1 MPSGMP
7 VLPSFILQFEV
18 LYTTIKMPCGLQGV
32 QYTYLFCGSDAGQM
46 NRGEKDMSESY
57 KPRSLMEIMNDV
69 LSTVR
74 DYYDSE
80 YVYYIEKEQGDIETI
95 YEWCAENIEWQR
107 DRLKLMPQE
116 QQPKWMKEEITD
128 TTSDSYSVFRKLS
141 EDATAILAVVG
152 VHRGGCTLD
161 LMRALLPYIPQAIA
175 LQKMQKQQEY
185 LSYHDDL
192 TGLLNRNSLVD
203 YLENVKKR
211 QLKSLGA
218 LSIDIN
224 GLKNFN
230 KEFGREYGDEV
241 VIRVGEVLQEFFHGG
256 QIYRLTGDEYL
267 VLSGD
272 ISYEDFTKQI
282 YAAHTKLDNISLGL
296 VSMGYAWEKVDIDVD
311 NLLNNAEVMMREEKK
326 KYYKNLKKGHHEP
339 IIKQDLLEDLEHGNF
354 IVCLVPKMDTDTE
367 HVAGAEA
374 VVRYHH
380 KDLGI
385 VDPGRYL
392 NLLEETKLSH
402 YLDLYVFEE
411 VCKTLHRW
419 ELEGIPL
426 IPIAVNFAG
435 ATLKQE
441 SIAERI
447 LFLIEKYH
455 VRCEYL
461 EVEVSESSNDMNQE
475 MLAETSSKIRKAN
488 VRVILDHFG
497 ARDSSFSIL
506 SLMEFD
512 GLKIDKSL
520 ITNIV
525 GNMRSRIVAQAVI
538 DVCRQLGA
546 FVQASGVET
555 QDQLNVLKELGCDY
569 AQGTLFNKPITIE
582 TFEVRYLKD

>member
-1 MPSGMP
+1 
-7 VLPSFILQFEV
+7 
-18 LYTTIKMPCGLQGV
+18 
-32 QYTYLFCGSDAGQM
+32 
-46 NRGEKDMSESY
+46 MSESY

-69 LSTVR
+69 LSSVR
-74 DYYDSE
+74 DYYDAE
-80 YVYYIEKEQGDIETI
+80 YAYYIEKEQDDIETI
-95 YEWCAENIEWQR
+95 YEWCAENVEWQR
-107 DRLKLMPQE
+107 DRLKLMSFE

-128 TTSDSYSVFRKLS
+128 TTEESYSVFRQIS
-141 EDATAILAVVG
+141 DDTTAILAVVG

-203 YLENVKKR
+203 YLANVDAGS
-211 QLKSLGA
+211 LKSLGA
-218 LSIDIN
+218 LSVDIN

-230 KEFGREYGDEV
+230 KEFGRDYGDEV
-241 VIRVGEVLQEFFHGG
+241 VIRVGEVLQEYFHSADV
-256 QIYRLTGDEYL
+256 YRLTGDEYL
-267 VLSGD
+267 VLAD
-272 ISYEDFTKQI
+272 NISYEEFTKQI

-296 VSMGYAWEKVDIDVD
+296 VAMGYAWEKVDIDTDKLVS
-311 NLLNNAEVMMREEKK
+311 NAEVMMRDEKK

-339 IIKQDLLEDLEHGNF
+339 IIKQDLLEDLEQGNF
-354 IVCLVPKMDTDTE
+354 IVCLVPKIETE
-367 HVAGAEA
+367 TGRVAGAEA

-385 VDPGRYL
+385 VDPGKYI

-419 ELEGIPL
+419 ELEDLPMIPV
-426 IPIAVNFAG
+426 AVNFAG

-441 SIAERI
+441 SIADRM
-447 LFLIEKYH
+447 LHLIEKYH
-455 VRCEYL
+455 VLCEYL
-461 EVEVSESSNDMNQE
+461 EVEVSESGNDMNQE
-475 MLAETSSKIRKAN
+475 MLAETSSKIRKGN

-497 ARDSSFSIL
+497 AKDSSFSIL

-512 GLKIDKSL
+512 SLKIDKSL

-538 DVCRQLGA
+538 DICRQLGA
-546 FVQASGVET
+546 TVQASGVET

-569 AQGTLFNKPITIE
+569 AQGALFNKPITID
-582 TFEVRYLKD
+582 TFEVRYLKG

>member
-1 MPSGMP
+1 
-7 VLPSFILQFEV
+7 
-18 LYTTIKMPCGLQGV
+18 
-32 QYTYLFCGSDAGQM
+32 
-46 NRGEKDMSESY
+46 MSENY
-57 KPRSLMEIMNDV
+57 RPRSLMDIINDV

-80 YVYYIEKEQGDIETI
+80 YAYYIEKEQGDIETI
-95 YEWCAENIEWQR
+95 YEWCAENVEWQR
-107 DRLKLMPQE
+107 DRLKLLSEE
-116 QQPKWMKEEITD
+116 QQPRWMKEEITD
-128 TTSDSYSVFRKLS
+128 TTADCYSVFRDLGG
-141 EDATAILAVVG
+141 DTTAILAVAG

-203 YLENVKKR
+203 YLEHVKSR
-211 QLKSLGA
+211 ELKSLGA
-218 LSIDIN
+218 LSVDIN

-241 VIRVGEVLQEFFHGG
+241 VVRVGEVLGEYFHGG
-256 QIYRLTGDEYL
+256 EVYRLTGDEYL
-267 VLSGD
+267 VLTEN

-296 VSMGYAWEKVDIDVD
+296 ASMGYAWEKVDIDVD
-311 NLLNNAEVMMREEKK
+311 KLVNSAEIMMQDEKK

-354 IVCLVPKMDTDTE
+354 IVCLVPKMDTRTE
-367 HVAGAEA
+367 QVAGAEA

-385 VDPGRYL
+385 VDPGRYI

-419 ELEGIPL
+419 EVEDIQPIPV
-426 IPIAVNFAG
+426 AVNFAG
-435 ATLKQE
+435 ATLRQE
-441 SIAERI
+441 SIAEKM
-447 LFLIEKYH
+447 LHLIEKYH
-455 VRCEYL
+455 VGCEYL
-461 EVEVSESSNDMNQE
+461 EVEVSESGNDMNQE
-475 MLAETSSKIRKAN
+475 MLAETSSKIRKGN

-497 ARDSSFSIL
+497 AKDSSFSIL

-512 GLKIDKSL
+512 GLKLDKSL

-525 GNMRSRIVAQAVI
+525 GNGKSRVVAQAVI
-538 DVCRQLGA
+538 DICRQFGA
-546 FVQASGVET
+546 SVQAAGVET

-569 AQGTLFNKPITIE
+569 AQGALFNKPITID
-582 TFEVRYLKD
+582 TFEVRYLKE

>member
-1 MPSGMP
+1 M
-7 VLPSFILQFEV
+7 
-18 LYTTIKMPCGLQGV
+18 
-32 QYTYLFCGSDAGQM
+32 SD
-46 NRGEKDMSESY
+46 SY
-57 KPRSLMEIMNDV
+57 KPRSLAEIMNDL

-74 DYYDSE
+74 DYYDAE
-80 YVYYIEKEQGDIETI
+80 YAYYIEKEQGDIETI

-107 DRLKLMPQE
+107 DRLKLLSHE

-128 TTSDSYSVFRKLS
+128 TTADSYSVFRQIS
-141 EDATAILAVVG
+141 EDTTAILAVVG

-175 LQKMQKQQEY
+175 LHKMQKQQEY

-203 YLENVKKR
+203 YLDNVR
-211 QLKSLGA
+211 ERSLKSLGA

-241 VIRVGEVLQEFFHGG
+241 VIRVGEVLEEYFRSGEV
-256 QIYRLTGDEYL
+256 YRVTGDEYL
-267 VLSGD
+267 VLVENT
-272 ISYEDFTKQI
+272 SYEDFTKQI

-311 NLLNNAEVMMREEKK
+311 KLVNHAEVMMLDEKK

-339 IIKQDLLEDLEHGNF
+339 IIKKDLLEDLEQRNF
-354 IVCLVPKMDTDTE
+354 IVCLVPKVDVSTE
-367 HVAGAEA
+367 SVAGAEA

-385 VDPGRYL
+385 VNPGKYI

-411 VCKTLHRW
+411 VCKTLHKW
-419 ELEGIPL
+419 EVEGIPL
-426 IPIAVNFAG
+426 IPVSVNFAG
-435 ATLKQE
+435 ATLRQE
-441 SIAERI
+441 SIADKM
-447 LFLIEKYH
+447 LHLIEKYH

-475 MLAETSSKIRKAN
+475 MLAETSSKIRKGN

-497 ARDSSFSIL
+497 AKDSSFSIL

-512 GLKIDKSL
+512 GLKLDKSL

-525 GNMRSRIVAQAVI
+525 GNARSRIVAQAVI
-538 DVCRQLGA
+538 DICRQLGA
-546 FVQASGVET
+546 SVQAAGVET

-582 TFEVRYLKD
+582 TFEVRYLKG

>member
-1 MPSGMP
+1 
-7 VLPSFILQFEV
+7 
-18 LYTTIKMPCGLQGV
+18 
-32 QYTYLFCGSDAGQM
+32 
-46 NRGEKDMSESY
+46 MSESY

-74 DYYDSE
+74 DYYDAE
-80 YVYYIEKEQGDIETI
+80 YAYYIEKEQDDIETI
-95 YEWCAENIEWQR
+95 YEWCAENVEWQR
-107 DRLKLMPQE
+107 DLLKLMSFE

-128 TTSDSYSVFRKLS
+128 TTEESYSVFRQIS
-141 EDATAILAVVG
+141 DDTTAILAVVG

-203 YLENVKKR
+203 YLANVDAGS
-211 QLKSLGA
+211 LKSLGA
-218 LSIDIN
+218 LSVDIN

-230 KEFGREYGDEV
+230 KEFGRDYGDEV
-241 VIRVGEVLQEFFHGG
+241 VIRVGEVLQEYFHSADV
-256 QIYRLTGDEYL
+256 YRLTGDEYL
-267 VLSGD
+267 VLAD
-272 ISYEDFTKQI
+272 NISYEEFTKQI

-296 VSMGYAWEKVDIDVD
+296 VAMGYAWEKVDIDTDKLVS
-311 NLLNNAEVMMREEKK
+311 NAEVMMRDEKK

-339 IIKQDLLEDLEHGNF
+339 IIKQDLLEDLEQGNF
-354 IVCLVPKMDTDTE
+354 IVCLVPKIETE
-367 HVAGAEA
+367 TGRVAGAEA

-385 VDPGRYL
+385 VDPGKYI

-419 ELEGIPL
+419 ELEDLPMIPV
-426 IPIAVNFAG
+426 AVNFAG

-441 SIAERI
+441 SIADRM
-447 LFLIEKYH
+447 LHLIEKYH
-455 VRCEYL
+455 VLCEYL
-461 EVEVSESSNDMNQE
+461 EVEVSESGNDMNQE
-475 MLAETSSKIRKAN
+475 MLAETSSKIRKGN

-497 ARDSSFSIL
+497 AKDSSFSIL

-512 GLKIDKSL
+512 SLKIDKSL

-538 DVCRQLGA
+538 DICRQLGA
-546 FVQASGVET
+546 TVQASGVET

-569 AQGTLFNKPITIE
+569 AQGALFNKPITID
-582 TFEVRYLKD
+582 TFEVRYLKG

>member
-1 MPSGMP
+1 
-7 VLPSFILQFEV
+7 
-18 LYTTIKMPCGLQGV
+18 
-32 QYTYLFCGSDAGQM
+32 
-46 NRGEKDMSESY
+46 MSESY
-57 KPRSLMEIMNDV
+57 KPRSLMEIMNDI

-80 YVYYIEKEQGDIETI
+80 YAYYIEKDQDDIETI
-95 YEWCAENIEWQR
+95 YEWCAENVEWQR
-107 DRLKLMPQE
+107 DRLKLMPAE
-116 QQPKWMKEEITD
+116 QQPKWIKEEITD
-128 TTSDSYSVFRKLS
+128 TTSDCYSVFLKIS
-141 EDATAILAVVG
+141 EDITAILAVAG

-161 LMRALLPYIPQAIA
+161 LMRMFLPYIPQAIA

-203 YLENVKKR
+203 YLSNVR
-211 QLKSLGA
+211 TDELKSLGA
-218 LSIDIN
+218 LSVDIN

-230 KEFGREYGDEV
+230 QEFGRDYGDEV
-241 VIRVGEVLQEFFHGG
+241 VVRVGEVLQEFFHSGEV
-256 QIYRLTGDEYL
+256 YRLTGDEYL
-267 VLSGD
+267 VLAD
-272 ISYEDFTKQI
+272 NISYENFTKQI

-296 VSMGYAWEKVDIDVD
+296 VSMGYAWEKVDIDMDKLVS
-311 NLLNNAEVMMREEKK
+311 NAEVMMRDEKK

-339 IIKQDLLEDLEHGNF
+339 IIKKDLLEDLEQKNF
-354 IVCLVPKMDTDTE
+354 IVCLVPKFDTE
-367 HVAGAEA
+367 TEQIAGAEA

-385 VDPGRYL
+385 VDPGRYI

-411 VCKTLHRW
+411 VCRTLHRW
-419 ELEGIPL
+419 EVDGLPM

-441 SIAERI
+441 SIADKM
-447 LFLIEKYH
+447 LHLIEKYH
-455 VRCEYL
+455 VLCEYL
-461 EVEVSESSNDMNQE
+461 EVEVSESSSDMNQE

-497 ARDSSFSIL
+497 AKDSSFSIL

-512 GLKIDKSL
+512 SLKIDKSL

-525 GNMRSRIVAQAVI
+525 GNLRSRIVAQAVI
-538 DVCRQLGA
+538 DICRQLGA
-546 FVQASGVET
+546 SVQASGVET
-555 QDQLNVLKELGCDY
+555 QDQLNVLKELGCNY
-569 AQGTLFNKPITIE
+569 VQGTLFNKPITIE
-582 TFEVRYLKD
+582 TFEVRYLKG